1 MKTIQMIPAL
11 LLATL
16 AAVLAGFGFTSRRPR
31 VALANIAEGTHG
43 MGVFNFRTD
52 AAHASRY
59 LLVKRGTDDAHVAI
73 AGAADVPLYI
83 CTDEGA
89 AAEEPVACQALAAA
103 RGSVKAVTDGSTA
116 LAAGDVLVPA
126 ASGKVKKIAAGAG
139 NYYVVGIAT
148 AAVAATD
155 GDELEMIPIGA
166 WKTQ

>member
-1 MKTIQMIPAL
+1 MKSLAL
-11 LLATL
+11 LAALAMSAI
-16 AAVLAGFGFTSRRPR
+16 AASFQRLLRPR
-31 VALANIAEGTHG
+31 SIALANIAEGVHG
-43 MGVFNFRTD
+43 SGILNFRTD
-52 AAHASRY
+52 AAHSTRY

-73 AGAADVPLYI
+73 AAAVDTPLYI
-83 CTDEGA
+83 CQDEA
-89 AAEEPVACQALAAA
+89 TAAEDPVACLAIAAA
-103 RGSVKAVTDGSTA
+103 SSTVKVVTDGTGA

-126 ASGKVKKIAAGAG
+126 AGGKVKKIAAGAG